1 MALEDKILIL
11 KKEKY
16 TLEELKEL
24 LEKAYSI
31 GYEEGY
37 NVGKWV
43 GTPVIYPQPY
53 YPYYPITTDRTWPWP
68 NQLEITC

>member
-24 LEKAYSI
+24 LEKAYKI

-37 NVGKWV
+37 NVRKWE
-43 GTPVIYPQPY
+43 GTPVIYLQPY
-53 YPYYPITTDRTWPWP
+53 HPCYPTITTNPF
-68 NQLEITC
+68 EITC

>member
-16 TLEELKEL
+16 TLEELREL
-24 LEKAYSI
+24 LEKAYKI

-37 NVGKWV
+37 AMGKLA
-43 GTPVIYPQPY
+43 GTPVIYPY

>member
-1 MALEDKILIL
+1 MALEDKILVL

-24 LEKAYSI
+24 LEKAYKI

-37 NVGKWV
+37 NVGKWAGV
-43 GTPVIYPQPY
+43 PVIYPQPY
-53 YPYYPITTDRTWPWP
+53 YPYYLITTDRTCP
-68 NQLEITC
+68 NPLEITC